1 MKYASA
7 IIELAGLAAI
17 SLGAYM
23 LAPWLGVA
31 VGGAL
36 AVVVGQ
42 AVGGKPT

>member
-7 IIELAGLAAI
+7 FIELAGLAA
-17 SLGAYM
+17 LAVGAYM
-23 LAPWLGVA
+23 LAPWFGVA

-36 AVVVGQ
+36 AVIVGQ

>member
-7 IIELAGLAAI
+7 FIELLGLAAV

-23 LAPWLGVA
+23 LAPWLGVV

-36 AVVVGQ
+36 AVVIGQ